1 MHTCIC
7 HMRCLTSAFKSV
19 PQIRLYKRAGMAN
32 AAVEL
37 QDGIRQQLDEVAK
50 EREEKDTKLLK
61 QKTMGM
67 EMRHRARLSKME
79 ATQNA
84 EMKALRNAQEADF
97 AALVHS
103 QAAELHE
110 LQEAVTGMIKFGT
123 EWVPHEKA
131 SKPWVAQLKKNRF
144 RATWQLSELQSH
156 VEKLIDGGTVTSKV
170 IELQRQAD
178 ELLKKETVRWHDKL
192 MHAALGEHSSSVL
205 SQLIASQK
213 IAQSKMQDH
222 HTARLRLAEKQA
234 ASAQKMLAGQFRLEK
249 LQLVEKFKQNHR
261 KVELRGNDEL
271 NLSGRHRRGSVTGS
285 SPSGLGVVW

>member
-156 VEKLIDGGTVTSKV
+156 VEKLI
-170 IELQRQAD
+170 
-178 ELLKKETVRWHDKL
+178 
-192 MHAALGEHSSSVL
+192 
-205 SQLIASQK
+205 
-213 IAQSKMQDH
+213 
-222 HTARLRLAEKQA
+222 
-234 ASAQKMLAGQFRLEK
+234 
-249 LQLVEKFKQNHR
+249 
-261 KVELRGNDEL
+261 
-271 NLSGRHRRGSVTGS
+271 
-285 SPSGLGVVW
+285 